1 MNGSDTWAAPRPR
14 QRAESFLVVPIAT
27 KPATCLWDKTSICLV
42 FSTRKHD
49 QDGVHPRSTH
59 KPELSKN
66 RIPASPGQDES
77 GPIPLHNRV
86 DEIKNAVGRMNV
98 AGPELRPQP
107 IPVAGKRVERVKAL
121 LLERELFRD
130 LTIARRFG
138 ARNQLPIDFDV

>member
-1 MNGSDTWAAPRPR
+1 
-14 QRAESFLVVPIAT
+14 VPIAT

-42 FSTRKHD
+42 FSTKKHD
-49 QDGVHPRSTH
+49 QDGVRPRSTR

-86 DEIKNAVGRMNV
+86 YEIKNAVGRMNV
-98 AGPELRPQP
+98 AGPELHPQP
-107 IPVAGKRVERVKAL
+107 VSVAGEREEQVKAL
-121 LLERELFRD
+121 LPERELSRD

-138 ARNQLPIDFDV
+138 ARNRRPIDCDA